1 MTQGIERRFAPTEL
15 RAARKDGATMPTIEG
30 HAAVFDSLSVE
41 LWGFFEEIAPGAF
54 ADSIAA
60 GDDVRALFNHD
71 PNYVL
76 GRTRNGTL
84 RLAEDEIGLRVEFE
98 PPDTAQAR
106 DVVTLIERGDVSQM
120 SFAFA
125 VLEEKWRID
134 DMERY
139 VRRIVRAKL
148 YDVSPVTYPAYP
160 ATDVGVRAAG
170 VFGEIPVIPA
180 DLVQGRQAAAD
191 GDQVQARLEVL
202 RLRLEIAE
210 RALPEDGGAQ
220 AKEG

>member
-15 RAARKDGATMPTIEG
+15 RAARKAGAAMTTIEG

-41 LWGFFEEIAPGAF
+41 LWGFYEEIAPGAF

-84 RLAEDEIGLRVEFE
+84 RLSEDEIGLRVEFE

-125 VLEEKWRID
+125 VLDEKWRID
-134 DMERY
+134 EMNRY
-139 VRRIVRAKL
+139 VRRIVQARL

-160 ATDVGVRAAG
+160 ATDVGVRAG
-170 VFGEIPVIPA
+170 GSVFGEIPVIPA

-191 GDQVQARLEVL
+191 GDQVRAHLDTL
-202 RLRLEIAE
+202 RLRLQIAE
-210 RALPEDGGAQ
+210 LG
-220 AKEG
+220 